1 MTATQSSGSDVA
13 SSDLAYLGLIGL
25 GVMGENLALNV
36 VRNGF
41 PVTVFNRTTATTDE
55 FLAQHTD
62 KANLTG
68 ERDIPSFVAALQKP
82 RRILLMVKAGAPVDA
97 VIAQL
102 EPYLD
107 QGDVIID
114 GGNSLFTDT
123 DRRASELEAKG
134 LRFIGM
140 GVSGGE
146 EGALFGPSLM
156 PGGPA
161 EGYAELEPMLTA
173 ISAKTEAGPCVT
185 HIGPGGSGHYVKM
198 VHNGIEYGDMQ
209 LIAETYDIMRRAMG
223 MSAPEMAKVYRG
235 WNEGKLESF
244 LIEIT
249 AKVLDK
255 IDPETGKPLV
265 DIILDAAEQKGTG
278 RWTSQ
283 NALDLGTPIPTI
295 DAAVMARS
303 MSSRKDERVRA
314 SHLLRGPKH
323 DHDAPTVF
331 DEHKRHEL
339 LATLEDALYVAKVSS
354 YAQGL
359 AMLSAASTT
368 YDWDLD
374 LSEIAR
380 IWKGGCIIR
389 AKLLDPIRMA
399 FADRADQPENLLVA
413 PHIVETINN
422 ALPALRRAVVTARAY
437 GIPCPA
443 LSAALDYVDTYR
455 TANLPANLVQ
465 GQRDFFGAHTYRR
478 VDREGIFHTEWME
491 PTGPAIENKTTH
503 S

>member
-1 MTATQSSGSDVA
+1 MTATQSSMTDVVNGEP
-13 SSDLAYLGLIGL
+13 AYLGLVGL

-41 PVTVFNRTTATTDE
+41 PVSVFNRTTATTDE

-62 KANLTG
+62 KDNLSG
-68 ERDIPSFVAALQKP
+68 QRDIPSFVASLQTP

-102 EPYLD
+102 EPYLEA
-107 QGDVIID
+107 GDIVID

-123 DRRASELEAKG
+123 DRRAAELEARG
-134 LRFIGM
+134 FRFIGM

-146 EGALFGPSLM
+146 EGALYGPSLM

-173 ISAKTEAGPCVT
+173 IAAKTEAGACVT

-223 MSAPEMAKVYRG
+223 LSAHEMAEVYRS
-235 WNEGKLESF
+235 WNLGKLESF
-244 LIEIT
+244 LIETT
-249 AKVLDK
+249 ATVLDK

-265 DIILDAAEQKGTG
+265 DVILDAAEQKGTG

-283 NALDLGTPIPTI
+283 NALELGTPIPTI

-303 MSSRKDERVRA
+303 MSSRKAERVRA
-314 SHLLRGPKH
+314 SEILHGPEH
-323 DHDAPTVF
+323 DREASTVF

-339 LATLEDALYVAKVSS
+339 LGTLEDALYVAKVSS

-359 AMLSAASTT
+359 AMLSAASVT
-368 YDWDLD
+368 YDWNLN
-374 LSEIAR
+374 LAEIAR

-389 AKLLDPIRMA
+389 ARLLDPIREA
-399 FADRADQPENLLVA
+399 FGNPASQPENLLVA
-413 PHIVETINN
+413 PDMVDGINA

-455 TANLPANLVQ
+455 TANLPANLIQ
-465 GQRDFFGAHTYRR
+465 GQRDYFGAHTYRR
-478 VDREGIFHTEWME
+478 NDQEGIFHTEWME
-491 PTGPAIENKTTH
+491 PQGPAAEERITH

>member
-1 MTATQSSGSDVA
+1 MTATNASVSGTANSDG
-13 SSDLAYLGLIGL
+13 AYLGVVGL
-25 GVMGENLALNV
+25 GVMGENLALNI

-41 PVTVFNRTTATTDE
+41 PVTVFNRTTATTDA
-55 FLAQHTD
+55 FLAQHTETS
-62 KANLTG
+62 NLTG
-68 ERDIPSFVAALQKP
+68 QHDIPGFVASLQKP

-107 QGDVIID
+107 PGDVIID
-114 GGNSLFTDT
+114 GGNSLFTDS
-123 DRRASELEAKG
+123 DRRAAELEAKG

-146 EGALFGPSLM
+146 EGALYGPSLM

-161 EGYAELEPMLTA
+161 AGYAELEPMLTA
-173 ISAKTEAGPCVT
+173 IAAKTEAGPCVT

-198 VHNGIEYGDMQ
+198 VHNGIEYGDME

-223 MSAPEMAKVYRG
+223 MSASEMAEVYRT
-235 WNEGKLESF
+235 WNTGKLESF

-255 IDPETGKPLV
+255 VDPETGKPLV
-265 DIILDAAEQKGTG
+265 DVILDAAEQKGTG

-314 SHLLRGPKH
+314 SKLLVGPEH
-323 DHDAPTVF
+323 DRDAPTVF
-331 DEHKRHEL
+331 DENKRQEL
-339 LATLEDALYVAKVSS
+339 LDTLEDALYVAKVSS

-368 YDWDLD
+368 YDWNLN

-389 AKLLDPIRMA
+389 ARLLDPIREA
-399 FADRADQPENLLVA
+399 FSDPASQPENLLVA
-413 PHIVETINN
+413 PDMVDGVNTS
-422 ALPALRRAVVTARAY
+422 LPALRRAVVTARAY

-443 LSAALDYVDTYR
+443 MSAALDYVDTYR

-465 GQRDFFGAHTYRR
+465 GQRDYFGAHTYRR
-478 VDREGIFHTEWME
+478 VDRDGIFHTEWME
-491 PTGPAIENKTTH
+491 PTGPAIVERTTNT
-503 S
+503 